1 MSESLIA
8 VLHFSPYLAN
18 TIFNVE
24 STHQTV
30 IPAQA

>member
-1 MSESLIA
+1 MSGILIA

-18 TIFNVE
+18 AIFNVE